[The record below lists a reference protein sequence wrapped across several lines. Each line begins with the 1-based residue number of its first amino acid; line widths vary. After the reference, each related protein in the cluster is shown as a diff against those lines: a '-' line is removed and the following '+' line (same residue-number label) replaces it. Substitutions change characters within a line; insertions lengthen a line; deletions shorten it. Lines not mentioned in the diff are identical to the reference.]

1 MGRPPGSAK
10 HQLAP
15 VVRGAFVRALDIIQ
29 DKKGKTLPELMYEA
43 INEHGILM
51 VMKSI
56 APYIERETKVD
67 LTSNGVSLIEVLSTI
82 SGARHDPPV
91 ESEPESIRH

>member
-1 MGRPPGSAK
+1 MGRPVGSAR

-15 VVRGAFVRALDIIQ
+15 VVRSAFVRALDII
-29 DKKGKTLPELMYEA
+29 KENRNKTLPELMSEA
-43 INEHGILM
+43 IEEHGILL

-56 APYIERETKVD
+56 APYIERESKID

-82 SGARHDPPV
+82 SGARHDTPV